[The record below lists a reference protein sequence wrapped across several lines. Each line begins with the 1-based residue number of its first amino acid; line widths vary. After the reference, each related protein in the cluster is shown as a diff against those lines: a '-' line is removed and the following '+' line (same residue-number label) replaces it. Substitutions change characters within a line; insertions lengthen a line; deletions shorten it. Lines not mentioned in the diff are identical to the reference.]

1 MKTIGNKGFT
11 LIEVIL
17 AIFILGLGMVT
28 SFNLFPLGLQAF
40 SYARKLNEIY
50 FLAEKKI
57 EEMKSAQTQIEPGQA
72 SGTERDLSWTVYTQP
87 IEVSEGITLT
97 FVELDVDFVF
107 RGRTE
112 RQRFITYL
120 ASGS

>member
-1 MKTIGNKGFT
+1 MKKTVNKGFT

-28 SFNLFPLGLQAF
+28 SFNLFPVGLQ
-40 SYARKLNEIY
+40 SLTYARRLNEIY
-50 FLAEKKI
+50 FLAERKI
-57 EEMKSAQTQIEPGQA
+57 EELKSMPRVEAGQT
-72 SGTERDLSWTVYTQP
+72 SGVERDLSWTVYSEP

-97 FVELDVDFVF
+97 FVELDVDFIF

-112 RQRFITYL
+112 RQRFVTYL
-120 ASGS
+120 AAGS